1 MRVRS
6 WRAAAGELPAR
17 VSREGERRECGCLA
31 WSSPTDPEMLHPSVG
46 AGRKG
51 APALVCLHCICWKLM
66 CHFTRAV
73 STAEPVSPPLQSHRT
88 RGQARHTGT
97 GVDAYR
103 DLPKDRAGGFPAVLV
118 GNSWLSHA
126 HKTVRIKQSHLQAAA
141 QR

>member
-1 MRVRS
+1 MWVPGLVLSHRPRD
-6 WRAAAGELPAR
+6 AASQRG
-17 VSREGERRECGCLA
+17 CGQ
-31 WSSPTDPEMLHPSVG
+31 E
-46 AGRKG
+46 G
-51 APALVCLHCICWKLM
+51 APAFVCLHCICWKLM
-66 CHFTRAV
+66 CHFTRAI

-88 RGQARHTGT
+88 RGQACHTGT

-141 QR
+141 QG